1 MKKSI
6 LLLAVLLH
14 SASFVFAQNP
24 ARFTIKG
31 IAVDSG
37 SAVMPFATVM
47 LLQPKDSTLVN
58 FGRTDENGAF
68 EFKNVKKAN
77 YILKISFVGYIP
89 FQIDVKPIDG
99 AVNDLGQLKLKAI
112 AKELMEVVVRTAR
125 APLNIKG
132 DTIEYNAASFKVP
145 PGSSVEDLL
154 RKLPGVQ
161 VDQDGNIKAQG
172 QDVKKV
178 TVDGKSFFGNDP
190 KAATKNL
197 PADAITKVQIF
208 NDKSEQAKATGVDDG
223 KKEKT
228 VNLELKEEFKKGG
241 FGKATAALGTDERA
255 ELKGNYNRFDSKQ
268 QFSVLGLGNNIN
280 QTGISRDD
288 FQDFRG
294 SQANN
299 WGDEADF
306 GFSSGVRYFFDND
319 TEESINIPVGGRNF
333 QGFSEN
339 YAGGAN
345 YNYDTKKTKFSSN
358 YYFSQTQQLVSKKLE
373 RENFLS
379 NNTSFKNFESSYQ
392 NRISRNHRASL
403 RFEKTIDSLNTLVLI
418 GNGRMGD
425 GTTKFNSLQEFYRN
439 GNTMK
444 SNETSIKNLN
454 DYNSTAVALIGL
466 YRHKFKKKGRSF
478 AASLTYNYNISD
490 GEAQQSSTNQLFDA
504 PVGSIPANIN
514 QVNFTNSPRH
524 LVKSSLLFVEPLSKK
539 FFSET
544 FYNFSLRRDAVDR
557 IVQATDGIRIDSL
570 SNYYK
575 NDFMYNRFGSSVRYN
590 YKGINISFGLAAQHF
605 HFTGDFARSKNATD
619 FQRIN
624 RDIFAL
630 IPASTVSIDL
640 KNNRY
645 IWADYSKE
653 VSEPAIKD
661 LQPIIDNSNTL
672 YIRVGNPNLLPM
684 SAHRAF
690 VGYNMFNPGS
700 FTNLYLN
707 INYSYNINQVIYNQT
722 VDPITLVTT
731 AKPTNISGGQNIGS
745 YVGFGFPIVKTKST
759 INFNGGANISKNL
772 IYINNVLNT
781 TNNNNYNLGFRVD
794 LTPSDK
800 FTLYANANFGITN
813 TKYSIN
819 SAQNQKIYNHTLGAE
834 MNVAL
839 PAGIYFS
846 SNLNYRIY
854 KNARFGFDQH
864 IPILYG
870 SFYKLLG
877 KAKKAEIRISG
888 YDLLKKNVGINQYA
902 YQNFVSQEQT
912 QTLSRYFMLS
922 FTYNMRGVSAK
933 MRRQGWY

>member
-1 MKKSI
+1 MKKQLPLLAA
-6 LLLAVLLH
+6 LLLACNLL
-14 SASFVFAQNP
+14 FAQNP
-24 ARFTIKG
+24 AKFTIKG
-31 IAVDSG
+31 IAIDSG
-37 SAVMPFATVM
+37 NAAMPFATVM

-77 YILKISFVGYIP
+77 YVLKISFVGYIP
-89 FQIDVKPIDG
+89 FQIDVKPVEG
-99 AVNDLGQLKLKAI
+99 AVNDLGNLKLKPI

-161 VDQDGNIKAQG
+161 IDQDGNIKAQG

-178 TVDGKSFFGNDP
+178 TVDGKNFFGNDP

-228 VNLELKEEFKKGG
+228 VNLELKEDFKKGG
-241 FGKATAALGTDERA
+241 FGKIIAGAGTNERA
-255 ELKGNYNRFDSKQ
+255 ELRGNYNRFDTKQ
-268 QFSVLGLGNNIN
+268 QFSVLGLGNNVN

-299 WGDEADF
+299 WGDAADF
-306 GFSSGVRYFFDND
+306 GFNSGVYYFYDND
-319 TEESINIPVGGRNF
+319 TEESISIPIGGRNF

-345 YNYDTKKTKFSSN
+345 YNFDTKKTKFSSN
-358 YYFSQTQQLVSKKLE
+358 YYYSQTQQLVSKKSQ
-373 RENFLS
+373 RENFLQ
-379 NNTSFKNFESSYQ
+379 NNVSFKSQENSYQ
-392 NRISRNHRASL
+392 NRISRNHRVSM
-403 RFEKTIDSLNTLVLI
+403 RYEQNIDSLNTLILI
-418 GNGRMGD
+418 GNGRIGD
-425 GTTKFNSLQEFYRN
+425 GTTKFNSKQEFFRN
-439 GNTMK
+439 GTTK
-444 SNETSIKNLN
+444 SNETNINNFN
-454 DYNSTAVALIGL
+454 DFNSTAISLIGI
-466 YRHKFKKKGRSF
+466 YRHKFKKKGKNF

-490 GEAQQSSTNQLFDA
+490 GEARQSSVNELFGA
-504 PVGSIPANIN
+504 PEGLIPGNIN
-514 QVNFTNSPRH
+514 QLNTTNSPRN
-524 LVKSSLLFVEPLSKK
+524 LVKSSLLYVEPISKK

-557 IVQATDGIRIDSL
+557 NVQTTDGIRIDSL
-570 SNYYK
+570 SNYYN
-575 NDFMYNRFGSSVRYN
+575 NDFVYNRLGTSLRYN
-590 YKGINISFGLAAQHF
+590 HKGVNISLGVAAQQF
-605 HFTGDFARSKNATD
+605 HFTGNFARSKNATD
-619 FQRIN
+619 FQKIN
-624 RDIFAL
+624 RDVFAW
-630 IPASTVSIDL
+630 IPASTISIDL

-653 VSEPAIKD
+653 VSEPSITD
-661 LQPIIDNSNTL
+661 LQPIVDNSNTL
-672 YIRVGNPNLLPM
+672 YLRVGNPDLLPM
-684 SAHRAF
+684 SSHQGYI
-690 VGYNMFNPGS
+690 GYNMFNPAS
-700 FTNLYLN
+700 FTNMFVN
-707 INYSYNINQVIYNQT
+707 VNYSYRINQVIYNQT
-722 VDPITLVTT
+722 VDPVTLVTT

-745 YVGFGFPIVKTKST
+745 YLGFGFPIKKTKS
-759 INFNGGANISKNL
+759 NLNLSGGTNISKNL
-772 IYINNVLNT
+772 VYINNVLNT
-781 TNNNNYNLGFRVD
+781 TTNNNYNIGFRLD

-800 FTLYANANFGITN
+800 FTLYANGNFGITN

-819 SAQNQKIYNHTLGAE
+819 DTQNQQIFNHTLGGE
-834 MNVAL
+834 MNIAL
-839 PAGIYFS
+839 PAGVYFS

-854 KNARFGFDQH
+854 KNDRFGFNQH
-864 IPILYG
+864 IPILYA
-870 SFYKLLG
+870 SFYKIVG
-877 KAKKAEIRISG
+877 KAKKAEIRVSG
-888 YDLLKKNVGINQYA
+888 YDLLKKNIGINQYA
-902 YQNFVSQEQT
+902 SQNFVSQEQT

-933 MRRQGWY
+933 MRRQGWF

>member
-1 MKKSI
+1 MKKQ
-6 LLLAVLLH
+6 LLIIAVLMHAVLF
-14 SASFVFAQNP
+14 AFAQNP
-24 ARFTIKG
+24 TKFNIKG
-31 IAVDSG
+31 VAIDS
-37 SAVMPFATVM
+37 ANVPMPFATVM

-77 YILKISFVGYIP
+77 YLLKISFVGYVP
-89 FQIDVKPIDG
+89 FQKEVTPVDG
-99 AVNDLGQLKLKAI
+99 AVNDLGSLKLKPI
-112 AKELMEVVVRTAR
+112 ARELMEVVVKTAR

-145 PGSSVEDLL
+145 PGSTVEDLL

-161 VDQDGNIKAQG
+161 IDQDGNIKAQG

-178 TVDGKSFFGNDP
+178 TVDGKSFFGSDP

-197 PADAITKVQIF
+197 PAEAITKVQIF

-228 VNLELKEEFKKGG
+228 VNLELKDSFKKGG
-241 FGKATAALGTDERA
+241 FGKVTAGIGTDERA
-255 ELKGNYNRFDSKQ
+255 ELKGNYNRFDTKQ
-268 QFSVLGLGNNIN
+268 QFSIVGLGNNIN

-294 SQANN
+294 SQAYN

-306 GFSSGVRYFFDND
+306 GFSSGVRYFYDND
-319 TEESINIPVGGRNF
+319 TEESISIPIGGRNF

-345 YNYDTKKTKFSSN
+345 YNYDTKNTKFSSN
-358 YYFSQTQQLVSKKLE
+358 YYYSQTQQIVSKTLE
-373 RENFLS
+373 RENFLQ
-379 NNTSFKNFESSYQ
+379 NNTSFKNFENSTQ
-392 NRISRNHRASL
+392 NRISRNHRVSL
-403 RFEKTIDSLNTLVLI
+403 RFEKTLDSLNTLVLI
-418 GNGRMGD
+418 GNGRFGN
-425 GTTKFNSLQEFYRN
+425 GTTKFNSVQEFFRED
-439 GNTMK
+439 GSQ
-444 SNETSIKNLN
+444 SNRTSINN
-454 DYNSTAVALIGL
+454 ASEFNSGAVALIGL
-466 YRHKFKKKGRSF
+466 YRHKFKKKGRNF
-478 AASLTYNYNISD
+478 AASITYNYNDSD
-490 GEAQQSSTNQLFDA
+490 GEATQNSNNQLFGPSTGA
-504 PVGSIPANIN
+504 IPANIN
-514 QVNFTNSPRH
+514 QINFTSSPRH

-557 IVQATDGIRIDSL
+557 NVQTTDAIRIDSL
-570 SNYYK
+570 SNYYN
-575 NDFMYNRFGSSVRYN
+575 NDFMYNRFGTNVRYN
-590 YKGINISFGLAAQHF
+590 HKGVNISFGLAAQHF
-605 HFTGDFARSKNATD
+605 HFAGNFARSKTSTD
-619 FQRIN
+619 IQKIN

-630 IPASTVSIDL
+630 VPASSVSIDL

-645 IWADYSKE
+645 IWADYGKE

-684 SAHRAF
+684 STHRAY
-690 VGYNMFNPGS
+690 VGYNMFNPAS
-700 FTNLYLN
+700 FTNMFFN
-707 INYSYNINQVIYNQT
+707 IYYNYNVNQVIYNQT

-731 AKPTNISGGQNIGS
+731 AKPTNISGGQNWGS
-745 YVGFGFPIVKTKST
+745 YLGFGFPLKKTKST
-759 INFNGGANISKNL
+759 LNLNGGANLSKSL
-772 IYINNVLNT
+772 IYINNVLNET
-781 TNNNNYNLGFRVD
+781 HNDGYNFGFRLD

-800 FTLYANANFGITN
+800 FTFYANGNFGITN

-819 SAQNQKIYNHTLGAE
+819 KTQNQQIFNHTLGGE

-839 PAGIYFS
+839 PKDFYFS

-854 KNARFGFDQH
+854 QNERFGFNQH
-864 IPILYG
+864 IPILYA
-870 SFYKLLG
+870 SVYKLLG
-877 KAKKAEIRISG
+877 KAKKAEIRLSG

-922 FTYNMRGVSAK
+922 FTYNVRGVSAK
-933 MRRQGWY
+933 MRRQGW

>member
-1 MKKSI
+1 MKKRL
-6 LLLAVLLH
+6 LLLAVLVHTVTL
-14 SASFVFAQNP
+14 VFAQTPTKFN
-24 ARFTIKG
+24 IKG
-31 IAVDSG
+31 IAIDSG
-37 SAVMPFATVM
+37 NAVMPFATVM

-89 FQIDVKPIDG
+89 FQIDVKPVDG
-99 AVNDLGQLKLKAI
+99 AVNDLGQLKLKPI
-112 AKELMEVVVRTAR
+112 AKELMEVVVKTAR

-161 VDQDGNIKAQG
+161 IDQDGNIKAQG

-197 PADAITKVQIF
+197 PADAITKIQIF

-228 VNLELKEEFKKGG
+228 VNLELKDDFKKGG
-241 FGKATAALGTDERA
+241 FGKVTAALGTDERA
-255 ELKGNYNRFDSKQ
+255 ELKGNYNRFDTKQ

-306 GFSSGVRYFFDND
+306 GFSSGVRFFYDND
-319 TEESINIPVGGRNF
+319 TEESISIPVGGRNF

-358 YYFSQTQQLVSKKLE
+358 YYYNQTQQLVSKKSE

-379 NNTSFKNFESSYQ
+379 NNNSFKTDEDSYQ
-392 NRISRNHRASL
+392 NRISRNHRVSL
-403 RFEKTIDSLNTLVLI
+403 RFEQQIDSLNTLVLI

-425 GTTKFNSLQEFYRN
+425 GTTKFNSLQEIYRN
-439 GNTMK
+439 GSTTK
-444 SNETSIKNLN
+444 SNQTTINNFNEF
-454 DYNSTAVALIGL
+454 NSTAIALIGL
-466 YRHKFKKKGRSF
+466 YRHKFKKKGRNF
-478 AASLTYNYNISD
+478 AASVTYNYNISD
-490 GEAQQSSTNQLFDA
+490 GEASQSSVNELFGA

-514 QVNFTNSPRH
+514 QINFTNSPRN

-557 IVQATDGIRIDSL
+557 NVQTTDGIRIDSL
-570 SNYYK
+570 SNYYN
-575 NDFMYNRFGSSVRYN
+575 NDFMFNRFGTNVRYN
-590 YKGINISFGLAAQHF
+590 HKGVNISFGLAAQHF
-605 HFTGDFARSKNATD
+605 HFDGNFARSKNATD
-619 FQRIN
+619 VQHIS
-624 RDIFAL
+624 RDIFAW
-630 IPASTVSIDL
+630 IPASSINIDL

-645 IWADYSKE
+645 LWADYTKE

-684 SAHRAF
+684 STHRAF

-700 FTNLYLN
+700 FTNMFFNLN
-707 INYSYNINQVIYNQT
+707 YGYNINQVIYNQT
-722 VDPITLVTT
+722 VDPVTLVTT
-731 AKPTNISGGQNIGS
+731 AMPTNISGGQNLGS
-745 YVGFGFPIVKTKST
+745 YLGFGFPLKKTKST
-759 INFNGGANISKNL
+759 LNLNAGTNISKNL

-781 TNNNNYNLGFRVD
+781 TRNNNYNFGFRLD

-800 FTLYANANFGITN
+800 FTFYANGNFGITN

-819 SAQNQKIYNHTLGAE
+819 TTQNQQIFNHTLGAE
-834 MNVAL
+834 MNIAL

-846 SNLNYRIY
+846 SNLNYRIS
-854 KNARFGFDQH
+854 KNERFGFNQH
-864 IPILYG
+864 IPILYA
-870 SFYKLLG
+870 SMYKILG
-877 KAKKAEIRISG
+877 KAKKAEIRLSG
-888 YDLLKKNVGINQYA
+888 YDLLKKNIGINQYA
-902 YQNFVSQEQT
+902 YQNFVSTEQT

-933 MRRQGWY
+933 MRRQGWF

>member
-1 MKKSI
+1 MKKRL
-6 LLLAVLLH
+6 LLLAVLMH
-14 SASFVFAQNP
+14 SAFFLFAQNP
-24 ARFTIKG
+24 TRFSIKG
-31 IAVDSG
+31 IAIDSG
-37 SAVMPFATVM
+37 NAVMPFATVM

-77 YILKISFVGYIP
+77 YLLKISFVGYIP
-89 FQIDVKPIDG
+89 FQTDVKPVDG
-99 AVNDLGQLKLKAI
+99 AVNDLGKLKLKPI
-112 AKELMEVVVRTAR
+112 ANELMEVVVKTAR

-161 VDQDGNIKAQG
+161 IDQDGNIKAQG

-197 PADAITKVQIF
+197 PAEAITKVQIF

-228 VNLELKEEFKKGG
+228 VNLELKDDFKKGG
-241 FGKATAALGTDERA
+241 FGKVTAGIGTQERA

-306 GFSSGVRYFFDND
+306 GFSSGVRYFYDND
-319 TEESINIPVGGRNF
+319 TEESITIPIGGRNF

-339 YAGGAN
+339 YAAGAN

-358 YYFSQTQQLVSKKLE
+358 YYFSQTQQLVSKKME
-373 RENFLS
+373 RENFL
-379 NNTSFKNFESSYQ
+379 NNNSSFKNFENSYQ

-403 RFEKTIDSLNTLVLI
+403 RFEKTIDSLNTLILI

-425 GTTKFNSLQEFYRN
+425 GTTKFNSLQEFFRN
-439 GNTMK
+439 GTTK
-444 SNETSIKNLN
+444 SNETAINNFN
-454 DYNSTAVALIGL
+454 DFNSTAVALIGL
-466 YRHKFKKKGRSF
+466 YRHKFMKKGRNF

-490 GEAQQSSTNQLFDA
+490 GEARQNSVNQLFDA
-504 PVGSIPANIN
+504 PVGSIPTNIN
-514 QVNFTNSPRH
+514 QINFTNSPRH

-544 FYNFSLRRDAVDR
+544 FYNFSLRREAVDR
-557 IVQATDGIRIDSL
+557 NVQTTDGSRIDSL
-570 SNYYK
+570 SNYYN

-590 YKGINISFGLAAQHF
+590 HKGVNISFGLAAQHF
-605 HFTGDFARSKNATD
+605 QFTGNFARSKDATN
-619 FQRIN
+619 FQKIN
-624 RDIFAL
+624 RDVFAL
-630 IPASTVSIDL
+630 IPAGSVSIDL

-653 VSEPAIKD
+653 VSEPSIRD

-672 YIRVGNPNLLPM
+672 FLRVGNPDLLPM
-684 SAHRAF
+684 SAHRAYI
-690 VGYNMFNPGS
+690 GYNMFNPAS
-700 FTNLYLN
+700 FTNMFFN
-707 INYSYNINQVIYNQT
+707 INYSYNINQVIYNQI
-722 VDPITLVTT
+722 VDPVTLVTT
-731 AKPTNISGGQNIGS
+731 ARPTNISGGQNFGS
-745 YVGFGFPIVKTKST
+745 WLGFGFPIVKTKST
-759 INFNGGANISKNL
+759 FNINGGANISKNL

-781 TNNNNYNLGFRVD
+781 TNNENYNVGFRLD

-800 FTLYANANFGITN
+800 FTLYTNGNLGITN
-813 TKYSIN
+813 TKYSLN
-819 SAQNQKIYNHTLGAE
+819 TTQNQQIFNHSLGAE
-834 MNVAL
+834 MNIAL
-839 PAGIYFS
+839 PASIYFS
-846 SNLNYRIY
+846 SNLNYRFY
-854 KNARFGFDQH
+854 KNDRFGFNQH
-864 IPILYG
+864 IPILYA
-870 SFYKLLG
+870 SLYKLLG
-877 KAKKAEIRISG
+877 KAKKAEIRLSG
-888 YDLLKKNVGINQYA
+888 YDLLKKNIGINQYA
-902 YQNFVSQEQT
+902 SQNFVSQEQT